1 MCIALIDFLKQKAIL
16 GLIELIKNGAKK
28 NILIITSGKLK
39 NNSNGKKKKG
49 NIRIKRMVRIPP
61 TRIDPGNGNK
71 PFVARFKNASNKKSY
86 KKITKRKRGIFN
98 KALRKSFKTPMKR
111 SLFNRPFM

>member
-1 MCIALIDFLKQKAIL
+1 MVQKRISLLSHLGNLK
-16 GLIELIKNGAKK
+16 
-28 NILIITSGKLK
+28 ITAMA
-39 NNSNGKKKKG
+39 KKG
-49 NIRIKRMVRIPP
+49 NIRFKRMIRIPP

-71 PFVARFKNASNKKSY
+71 PFVSRFKRASNKKSY

>member
-1 MCIALIDFLKQKAIL
+1 MVQKRISLLSHLGNLK
-16 GLIELIKNGAKK
+16 
-28 NILIITSGKLK
+28 ITAMA
-39 NNSNGKKKKG
+39 KKKG

-98 KALRKSFKTPMKR
+98 KALRKSFKIPMKR

>member
-1 MCIALIDFLKQKAIL
+1 MVQKRIFLLSHL
-16 GLIELIKNGAKK
+16 GNLK
-28 NILIITSGKLK
+28 ITAMA
-39 NNSNGKKKKG
+39 KKG
-49 NIRIKRMVRIPP
+49 NIRFKRMVRIPP

-71 PFVARFKNASNKKSY
+71 PFVARFKRASNKKSY

-98 KALRKSFKTPMKR
+98 KALRKSFKTSMKR